1 MHLRHSQSSRVS
13 LPVGVTPALAAQDPS
28 VPVPYTI
35 KDHKIG
41 GRSIRVRVD
50 ASPHFPL
57 TLLKSSVSLQVSD
70 KNGSVEWTSA
80 CKYVLT
86 NLKWLVAWSIRN
98 DGT

>member
-50 ASPHFPL
+50 GIPALP
-57 TLLKSSVSLQVSD
+57 SVAAKEFRFLAGLRQERVSGMD
-70 KNGSVEWTSA
+70 VR
-80 CKYVLT
+80 V
-86 NLKWLVAWSIRN
+86 
-98 DGT
+98 